1 MISSRAESGVF
12 SGDAKVK
19 LSELRKRLQKMLH
32 SVRWSGESKDGVPV
46 SSEQQVFEVWI
57 HENEK
62 ATGSQRTPFEISL
75 DEINRAHIVIVLYN
89 GEAGWAIE
97 ERQVGICHA
106 EYQEAVSRRGN
117 IVHVVKLAPT
127 VDSKKKADK
136 AFQTAMENAGQFY
149 ATVTNEEE
157 LQAGVLEL
165 LQKACADLV
174 RRGASGGRS
183 RDRGLALDWTRLDMV
198 RRRDTMCQSLAE
210 ALKIKRLESPTD
222 GPRIV
227 ELAGQSLAVQL
238 HAVPGAMGVAAA
250 REMVGQPSLRDH
262 LWVDDLTKRAPGIVH
277 VVACYKGVT
286 ENQASKI
293 IGTPDTITVAS
304 DFGVYA
310 ADHVQQIQLIFLAQ
324 CADSVAVD
332 VAVRRVDEWLRQ
344 TKEIN
349 RVVQRAKGR
358 LNILR
363 AIRDNLQGK
372 ESSGTP

>member
-12 SGDAKVK
+12 SGDAQVK
-19 LSELRKRLQKMLH
+19 LSEVRKRLQKMLH
-32 SVRWSGESKDGVPV
+32 SLRWSGGSKNGVPV

-62 ATGSQRTPFEISL
+62 AAGSQRTPFEISL
-75 DEINRAHIVIVLYN
+75 DEINRAQIVIVLYN

-106 EYQEAVSRRGN
+106 EYQEAVSRRSN

-157 LQAGVLEL
+157 LQASVLEL

-198 RRRDTMCQSLAE
+198 RRRDAMCQSLAE
-210 ALKIKRLESPTD
+210 ALEIKGLESPAD

-250 REMVGQPSLRDH
+250 REMVGQPFLRDH

-277 VVACYKGVT
+277 MVACYKGVT

-310 ADHVQQIQLIFLAQ
+310 ADHIQQIQLIFLAQ

-332 VAVRRVDEWLRQ
+332 VSVRRVDEWLRQ

-372 ESSGTP
+372 ESSRTP